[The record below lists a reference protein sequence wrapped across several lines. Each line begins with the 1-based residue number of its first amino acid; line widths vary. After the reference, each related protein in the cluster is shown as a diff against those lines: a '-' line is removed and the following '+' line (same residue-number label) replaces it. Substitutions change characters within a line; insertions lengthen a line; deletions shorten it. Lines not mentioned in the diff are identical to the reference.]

1 MAHPTTNSRRTE
13 PAASKATHNAAP
25 SGRQAANGPNASR
38 KTAAQT
44 GGASA
49 SRSKGDSSKGDP
61 KMIGPWRIG
70 RTIGKG
76 SSGQYIG
83 SMVSHQADRLNRES
97 QDRQACSHLSA
108 SCCQDRAKAC
118 PVIKPSE
125 H

>member
-1 MAHPTTNSRRTE
+1 
-13 PAASKATHNAAP
+13 
-25 SGRQAANGPNASR
+25 
-38 KTAAQT
+38 
-44 GGASA
+44 
-49 SRSKGDSSKGDP
+49 
-61 KMIGPWRIG
+61 MIGPWRIG

-83 SMVSHQADRLNRES
+83 SMVSRQADRLNRES